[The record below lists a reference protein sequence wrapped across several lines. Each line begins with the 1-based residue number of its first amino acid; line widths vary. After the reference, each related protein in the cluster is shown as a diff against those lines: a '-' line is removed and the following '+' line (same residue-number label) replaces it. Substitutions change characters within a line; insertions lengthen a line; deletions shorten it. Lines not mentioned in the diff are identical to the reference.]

1 MKLLCKTCNK
11 LKQDTNFNFL
21 VWSLE
26 LDVSKCQLCISPHM
40 NDEIKAHCK
49 DFINK
54 QNLWIK
60 NNSENI

>member
-21 VWSLE
+21 EWSIE
-26 LDVSKCQLCISPHM
+26 LDVSKCQECINPHM
-40 NDEIKAHCK
+40 YDEIKAHCK

-54 QNLWIK
+54 Q
-60 NNSENI
+60 